1 MTYLS
6 TIGLPNYFSSYKLS
20 DGSLV
25 NVQILDTAG
34 QERFKSINTNYYQ
47 RADCCLLVYDVTNKN
62 SFNECKD
69 YFNEKIQENCKENI
83 QVILLGNKTDL
94 VNQREVTPD
103 EGANLGLENNY
114 IFIETSC
121 LKNENVSDAF
131 ETLIEITNR
140 EAIKNKSKG
149 NNKSENIIISK

>member
-140 EAIKNKSKG
+140 
-149 NNKSENIIISK
+149 